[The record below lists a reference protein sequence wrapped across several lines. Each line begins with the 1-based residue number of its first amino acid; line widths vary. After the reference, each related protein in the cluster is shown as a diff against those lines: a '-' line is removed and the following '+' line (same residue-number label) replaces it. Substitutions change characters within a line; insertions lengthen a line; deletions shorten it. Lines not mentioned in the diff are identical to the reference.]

1 MSIEDR
7 LLDADEIDVNRDGLA
22 VRVGEHVE
30 GVVDHAPVMRGGI
43 EERIERS
50 VG

>member
-7 LLDADEIDVNRDGLA
+7 LLDADEIDVDLGLA